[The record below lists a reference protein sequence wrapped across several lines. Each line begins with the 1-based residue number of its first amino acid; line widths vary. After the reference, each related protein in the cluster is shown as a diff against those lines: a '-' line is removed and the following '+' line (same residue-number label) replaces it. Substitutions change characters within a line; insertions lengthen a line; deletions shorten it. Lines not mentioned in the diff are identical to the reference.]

1 MAGRS
6 RRLMSTRGSRS
17 DFCAGG
23 FDDGSAAAT
32 TPLDLWIGAEEGTGE
47 PAEERGVRTGARQ
60 RDADAR
66 GTFHDAC
73 SDLDEM
79 QSERLELGAEQR
91 RFLRH
96 CLAQGEHEPI
106 RSGMQDQTELV
117 GFRIAARGTIGSEL
131 GLVQLD
137 EVLGFAART
146 IDRLIVIPGAT
157 LERGDDVADIE
168 TFRARLQTLHLRA
181 FASPALGAVSQ
192 FLVTAQLLFPTLGAL
207 DAERIGRLAD
217 HSVHKR
223 VAAAEAK
230 NVRNPLVFAPFHLL
244 VAAIVAVPA
253 SHRGP
258 RRPVLSVA
266 S

>member
-47 PAEERGVRTGARQ
+47 PAEEPGARQ
-60 RDADAR
+60 READAR

-106 RSGMQDQTELV
+106 PSGMQDQTELV

-146 IDRLIVIPGAT
+146 IDRLIV
-157 LERGDDVADIE
+157 
-168 TFRARLQTLHLRA
+168 
-181 FASPALGAVSQ
+181 
-192 FLVTAQLLFPTLGAL
+192 
-207 DAERIGRLAD
+207 
-217 HSVHKR
+217 
-223 VAAAEAK
+223 
-230 NVRNPLVFAPFHLL
+230 
-244 VAAIVAVPA
+244 
-253 SHRGP
+253 
-258 RRPVLSVA
+258 
-266 S
+266 